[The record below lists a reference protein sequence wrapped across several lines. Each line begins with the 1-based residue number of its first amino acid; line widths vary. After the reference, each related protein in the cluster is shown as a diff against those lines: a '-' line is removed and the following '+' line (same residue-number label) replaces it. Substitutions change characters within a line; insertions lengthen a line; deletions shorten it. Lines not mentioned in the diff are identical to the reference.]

1 MAAEPHKI
9 YQIAKAQGDMTRIVW
24 PALGMF
30 IIICFLATWAA
41 TEYAAYAFQYS
52 SALGATLGMPHVYVP
67 FDIVVWSWKY
77 DIGLIG
83 PVPHV
88 FMVAHVM
95 MGVGG
100 LLALILPVAYAY
112 RRTRKIDGVQNDMH
126 GSAHFCSDAEVHG
139 TDLLPNPKNAGGV
152 MFGAYTMENGETF
165 YLRHKG
171 PEHILAYAPTR
182 SGKGVGI
189 VIPTLL
195 SWDESS
201 FTYDIKGENWHLTSG
216 YREQV
221 LGQRCIRFAPWDM
234 DSAHFN
240 PLDEIRLD
248 HNLVKDVMNIST
260 MIVDPDGK
268 GLNDHWAK
276 TGFDLM
282 TGVVIFVKLS
292 PKLVENER
300 CMATV
305 QAILSDGGPI
315 RDIAEAMAKT
325 EAEKDSGGDEKPKLM
340 EGFDAV
346 MHYVRDEARK
356 AKTAAEEA
364 QKRGEEIDPWRLF
377 GWKAAG
383 EAASSYINK
392 ASNEASG
399 VLSTAMSFLS
409 IYRDPLVAH
418 NTSYSDFTIE
428 SLMGGKDVDGKPCA
442 RKTSFYMV
450 NPPTDAD
457 RLKPVTRLLLNQ
469 IVRRLTE
476 GMDFDDTGQ
485 GHSVHPFRLLLLI
498 DEFPSLG
505 KLDVF
510 QKALAFIAGYG
521 LKALLIIQSKSQL
534 YAEYTKDEAITDN
547 CHIRVA
553 YTPNRIDSAEELS
566 KTIGNFT
573 ATHSQRQYS
582 GGRMSVLLQHV
593 NTNEQISARALL
605 TPEELMRMPAADE
618 IVFVSGNAPIYCQKI
633 IYYTDPNLSKRR
645 AIPPPAKSF
654 TPSRMVAVSMAEIAT
669 PAVQPADVPQPV
681 KSVASGNEA
690 FTPPADL
697 VIPMDPL
704 PEDEDRPDTAQIIA
718 QCAED
723 ERPQPPATESEEA
736 YSGEDMPPDNDGGEY
751 NDDPFADA

>member
-1 MAAEPHKI
+1 MAVEPHKI

-52 SALGATLGMPHVYVP
+52 SALGATLGIPHIYMP
-67 FDIVVWSWKY
+67 FDIIIWSWKY
-77 DIGLIG
+77 DIGLTG

-95 MGVGG
+95 MGLGG

-112 RRTRKIDGVQNDMH
+112 RRTRKLDGVQNDMH
-126 GSAHFCSDAEVHG
+126 GSAHFCADAEVHA
-139 TDLLPNPKNAGGV
+139 TDLLPSEKNAGGV
-152 MFGAYTMENGETF
+152 LFGAYTMMNKAIY
-165 YLRHKG
+165 YLRHNG
-171 PEHILAYAPTR
+171 PEHILVYAPTR

-195 SWDESS
+195 SWLASV
-201 FTYDIKGENWHLTSG
+201 FVYDIKGENWHLTSG
-216 YREQV
+216 FRAKV
-221 LGQRCIRFAPWDM
+221 LGQRCIRFAPWDV

-268 GLNDHWAK
+268 GLSDHWAK

-282 TGVVIFVKLS
+282 TGVVIFVKLA
-292 PKLVENER
+292 KELTGETLETKR
-300 CMATV
+300 CLATV

-315 RDIAEAMAKT
+315 REIAEKEEAKKAST
-325 EAEKDSGGDEKPKLM
+325 RDDADETKMM
-340 EGFDAV
+340 EGFAAV
-346 MHYVRDEARK
+346 MTYVRD
-356 AKTAAEEA
+356 TAHRVI
-364 QKRGEEIDPWRLF
+364 KSGEETDEWRLF

-383 EAASSYINK
+383 EAAQSYLNK
-392 ASNEASG
+392 AGNEASG

-409 IYRDPLVAH
+409 IYRDPLVAR

-428 SLMGGKDVDGKPCA
+428 SLMGGSDVDGKPCT

-457 RLKPVTRLLLNQ
+457 RLKPLTRLLLNQ
-469 IVRRLTE
+469 TVRRLTE
-476 GMDFDDTGQ
+476 EMAFDETGQ
-485 GHSVHPFRLLLLI
+485 GHSIHPHRLLLLI

-547 CHIRVA
+547 CHIRIA
-553 YTPNRIDSAEELS
+553 YTPNRIDSAKELS
-566 KTIGNFT
+566 ETIGNFT
-573 ATHSQRQYS
+573 ATHTQRQYS

-593 NTNEQISARALL
+593 NTNEQMVSRALL
-605 TPEELMRMPAADE
+605 TPEELMRMPASDE
-618 IVFVSGNAPIYCQKI
+618 IVFVSGHAPIYCQKI
-633 IYYTDPNLSKRR
+633 IYYTDPNLSKRC
-645 AIPPPAKSF
+645 AIPPPPMSF
-654 TPSRMVAVSMAEIAT
+654 SPVAEPAT
-669 PAVQPADVPQPV
+669 PAAQAAPSMEVQHPV
-681 KSVASGNEA
+681 KAVAPSNKA
-690 FTPPADL
+690 VMPPADL
-697 VIPMDPL
+697 VIQMDPL
-704 PEDEDRPDTAQIIA
+704 PEDEEQLDTAQIMA

-723 ERPQPPATESEEA
+723 ERPQMPATEGEKTN
-736 YSGEDMPPDNDGGEY
+736 SGEDMPPEADGEERD
-751 NDDPFADA
+751 DDPY

>member
-1 MAAEPHKI
+1 MTTPHKI

-30 IIICFLATWAA
+30 IIISFMATWAA

-52 SALGATLGMPHVYVP
+52 SALGATLGMPYVYMP
-67 FDIVVWSWKY
+67 FDIVIWSWKY
-77 DIGLIG
+77 DVGLTG

-112 RRTRKIDGVQNDMH
+112 RRTRKQDGVQNDMH
-126 GSAHFCSDAEVHG
+126 GSAHFCSDEETHA
-139 TDLLPNPKNAGGV
+139 TDLLPNEKNGGGV
-152 MFGAYTMENGETF
+152 LFGAYTMKNGETYYF
-165 YLRHKG
+165 RHKG

-195 SWDESS
+195 SWDQSS
-201 FTYDIKGENWHLTSG
+201 FTYDIKGENWHLTAG
-216 YREQV
+216 FREKV
-221 LGQRCIRFAPWDM
+221 LGQRCIRFAPWDV

-268 GLNDHWAK
+268 GLSDHWAK

-282 TGVVIFVKLS
+282 TGVVIFVKLA
-292 PKLVENER
+292 KELTGETLEKKR
-300 CMATV
+300 CLATV

-315 RDIAEAMAKT
+315 RKIAEDIEKARF
-325 EAEKDSGGDEKPKLM
+325 AENADEKATLQ
-340 EGFDAV
+340 EGFAAV
-346 MHYVRDEARK
+346 MTYVRD
-356 AKTAAEEA
+356 TAHEMIES
-364 QKRGEEIDPWRLF
+364 GEETDEWRLF

-383 EAASSYINK
+383 EAAQSYLNK
-392 ASNEASG
+392 AGNEASG

-409 IYRDPLVAH
+409 IYRDPLIAR

-457 RLKPVTRLLLNQ
+457 RLKPLTRLLLNQ
-469 IVRRLTE
+469 TVRRLTE
-476 GMDFDDTGQ
+476 EMAFDESGQ
-485 GHSVHPFRLLLLI
+485 GHSIHPHRLLLLI

-547 CHIRVA
+547 CHIRIA
-553 YTPNRIDSAEELS
+553 YTPNRIDSAKELS
-566 KTIGNFT
+566 ETIGNFT
-573 ATHSQRQYS
+573 ATHTQRQYS
-582 GGRMSVLLQHV
+582 GGRLSVLLQHV
-593 NTNEQISARALL
+593 NTNEQMVSRALL
-605 TPEELMRMPAADE
+605 TPEELMRMPASDE
-618 IVFVSGNAPIYCQKI
+618 IIFVSGHAPIYCQKI
-633 IYYTDPNLSKRR
+633 IYYTDPNLSKRC

-654 TPSRMVAVSMAEIAT
+654 SSAAEPVTQAT
-669 PAVQPADVPQPV
+669 QPVQEGQQPAKAMEP
-681 KSVASGNEA
+681 ACEA
-690 FTPPADL
+690 VTPLVDQ

-704 PEDEDRPDTAQIIA
+704 PEDKDLPDSAQLNA

-723 ERPQPPATESEEA
+723 ERPLPFTTEPEDAHSGDDITSEDKE
-736 YSGEDMPPDNDGGEY
+736 EEL
-751 NDDPFADA
+751 NDDAY

>member
-1 MAAEPHKI
+1 MTTPHKI

-30 IIICFLATWAA
+30 IIISFMATWAA

-52 SALGATLGMPHVYVP
+52 SALGATLGMPYVYMP
-67 FDIVVWSWKY
+67 FDIVIWSWKY
-77 DIGLIG
+77 DVGLTG

-112 RRTRKIDGVQNDMH
+112 RRTRKQDGVQNDMH
-126 GSAHFCSDAEVHG
+126 GSAHFCSDEETHA
-139 TDLLPNPKNAGGV
+139 TDLLPNEKNGGGV
-152 MFGAYTMENGETF
+152 LFGAYTMKNDETYYF
-165 YLRHKG
+165 RHKG

-195 SWDESS
+195 SWDQSS
-201 FTYDIKGENWHLTSG
+201 FTYDIKGENWHLTAG
-216 YREQV
+216 FREKV
-221 LGQRCIRFAPWDM
+221 LGQRCIRFAPWDV

-268 GLNDHWAK
+268 GLSDHWAK

-282 TGVVIFVKLS
+282 TGVVIFVKLA
-292 PKLVENER
+292 KELTGETLEKKR
-300 CMATV
+300 CLATV

-315 RDIAEAMAKT
+315 RKIAEDIEKARF
-325 EAEKDSGGDEKPKLM
+325 AENADEKATLQ
-340 EGFDAV
+340 EGFAAV
-346 MHYVRDEARK
+346 MTYVRD
-356 AKTAAEEA
+356 TAHEMIES
-364 QKRGEEIDPWRLF
+364 GEETDEWRLF

-383 EAASSYINK
+383 EAAQSYLNK
-392 ASNEASG
+392 AGNEASG

-409 IYRDPLVAH
+409 IYRDPLIAR

-457 RLKPVTRLLLNQ
+457 RLKPLTRLLLNQ
-469 IVRRLTE
+469 TVRRLTE
-476 GMDFDDTGQ
+476 EMAFDESGQ
-485 GHSVHPFRLLLLI
+485 GHSIHPHRLLLLI

-547 CHIRVA
+547 CHIRIA
-553 YTPNRIDSAEELS
+553 YTPNRIDSAKELS
-566 KTIGNFT
+566 ETIGNFT
-573 ATHSQRQYS
+573 ATHTQRQYS
-582 GGRMSVLLQHV
+582 GGRLSVLLQHV
-593 NTNEQISARALL
+593 NTNEQMVSRALL
-605 TPEELMRMPAADE
+605 TPEELMRMPASDE
-618 IVFVSGNAPIYCQKI
+618 IIFVSGHAPIYCQKI
-633 IYYTDPNLSKRR
+633 IYYTDPNLSKRC

-654 TPSRMVAVSMAEIAT
+654 SSAAEPVTQAT
-669 PAVQPADVPQPV
+669 QPVQEGQQPAKAMEP
-681 KSVASGNEA
+681 ACEA
-690 FTPPADL
+690 VTPLVDQ

-704 PEDEDRPDTAQIIA
+704 PEDKDLPDSAQLNA

-723 ERPQPPATESEEA
+723 ERPLPFTTEPEDAHSGDDITSEDKE
-736 YSGEDMPPDNDGGEY
+736 EEL
-751 NDDPFADA
+751 NDDAY

>member
-1 MAAEPHKI
+1 MAVEPHKI

-30 IIICFLATWAA
+30 IMICFLATWAA

-52 SALGATLGMPHVYVP
+52 TALGATLGMPHVYMP
-67 FDIVVWSWKY
+67 FDIIIWSWKY
-77 DIGLIG
+77 DIGLTG

-100 LLALILPVAYAY
+100 LLALILPIAYAY
-112 RRTRKIDGVQNDMH
+112 RRTRKLDGVQNDMH
-126 GSAHFCSDAEVHG
+126 GSAHFCDDTEVHA
-139 TDLLPNPKNAGGV
+139 TDLLPNEKNAGGV
-152 MFGAYTMENGETF
+152 LFGAYAMLNKAVY
-165 YLRHKG
+165 YLRHNG
-171 PEHILAYAPTR
+171 PEHILVYAPTR

-195 SWDESS
+195 SWLQSV
-201 FTYDIKGENWHLTSG
+201 FVYDIKGENWHLTSG
-216 YREQV
+216 FREKT
-221 LGQRCIRFAPWDM
+221 LGQRCIRFAPWDL

-268 GLNDHWAK
+268 GLSDHWAK

-282 TGVVIFVKLS
+282 TGVVIFVKLT
-292 PKLVENER
+292 KELDGKTLQTKR
-300 CMATV
+300 CLATV

-315 RDIAEAMAKT
+315 RRIAERI
-325 EAEKDSGGDEKPKLM
+325 EQEKADAREEGDETKMLD
-340 EGFDAV
+340 GFAAV
-346 MHYVRDEARK
+346 MTYVRD
-356 AKTAAEEA
+356 TAHEMQEN
-364 QKRGEEIDPWRLF
+364 GEETDEWRLF

-383 EAASSYINK
+383 EAAQSYLNK
-392 ASNEASG
+392 AGNEASG

-409 IYRDPLVAH
+409 IYRDPLVAR

-428 SLMGGKDVDGKPCA
+428 SLMGGPDVDGKPCT

-457 RLKPVTRLLLNQ
+457 RLKPLTRLLLNQ
-469 IVRRLTE
+469 TVRRLTE
-476 GMDFDDTGQ
+476 EMAFDESGQ
-485 GHSVHPFRLLLLI
+485 GHSIHPYRLLLLI

-553 YTPNRIDSAEELS
+553 YTPNRIDSAKELS
-566 KTIGNFT
+566 ETIGNFT
-573 ATHSQRQYS
+573 AKHTQRQYS
-582 GGRMSVLLQHV
+582 GGRLSVLLQHV

-605 TPEELMRMPAADE
+605 TPEELMRMPASDE
-618 IVFVSGNAPIYCQKI
+618 IVFVSGHAPIYCQKI
-633 IYYTDPNLSKRR
+633 IYYTDQNLSKRS

-654 TPSRMVAVSMAEIAT
+654 TPVEK
-669 PAVQPADVPQPV
+669 PAALVVRPSETLPPIKAGEPGETLPASPT
-681 KSVASGNEA
+681 NM
-690 FTPPADL
+690 
-697 VIPMDPL
+697 VIPMEPL
-704 PEDEDRPDTAQIIA
+704 PEDKDLLDPAQISA
-718 QCAED
+718 QCDED
-723 ERPQPPATESEEA
+723 ERTVLPETESEEMP
-736 YSGEDMPPDNDGGEY
+736 SCEDSPSEGDGEELD
-751 NDDPFADA
+751 DDPY

>member
-1 MAAEPHKI
+1 MTTPHKI

-24 PALGMF
+24 PALGIF
-30 IIICFLATWAA
+30 IIISFMATWAA

-52 SALGATLGMPHVYVP
+52 SALGATLGMPYIYMP
-67 FDIVVWSWKY
+67 FDIVIWSWKY
-77 DIGLIG
+77 DVGLTG

-112 RRTRKIDGVQNDMH
+112 RRTRKQDGVQNDMH
-126 GSAHFCSDAEVHG
+126 GSAHFCSDEETHA
-139 TDLLPNPKNAGGV
+139 TDLLPNEKNGGGV
-152 MFGAYTMENGETF
+152 LFGAYTMKNGETYYF
-165 YLRHKG
+165 RHKG

-195 SWDESS
+195 SWDQSS
-201 FTYDIKGENWHLTSG
+201 FTYDIKGENWHLTAG
-216 YREQV
+216 FREKV
-221 LGQRCIRFAPWDM
+221 LGQRCIRFAPWDV

-268 GLNDHWAK
+268 GLSDHWAK

-282 TGVVIFVKLS
+282 TGVVIFVKLA
-292 PKLVENER
+292 KELTGETLEKKR
-300 CMATV
+300 CLATV

-315 RDIAEAMAKT
+315 RKIAEDIEKARF
-325 EAEKDSGGDEKPKLM
+325 AENADEKATLQ
-340 EGFDAV
+340 EGFAAV
-346 MHYVRDEARK
+346 MTYVRD
-356 AKTAAEEA
+356 TAHEMIES
-364 QKRGEEIDPWRLF
+364 GEETDEWRLF

-383 EAASSYINK
+383 EAAQSYLNK
-392 ASNEASG
+392 AGNEASG

-409 IYRDPLVAH
+409 IYRDPLIAR

-457 RLKPVTRLLLNQ
+457 RLKPLTRLLLNQ
-469 IVRRLTE
+469 TVRRLTE
-476 GMDFDDTGQ
+476 EMAFDESGQ
-485 GHSVHPFRLLLLI
+485 GHSIHPHRLLLLI

-547 CHIRVA
+547 CHIRIA
-553 YTPNRIDSAEELS
+553 YTPNRIDSAKELS
-566 KTIGNFT
+566 ETIGNFT
-573 ATHSQRQYS
+573 ATHTQRQYS
-582 GGRMSVLLQHV
+582 GGRLSVLLQHV
-593 NTNEQISARALL
+593 NTNEQMVSRALL
-605 TPEELMRMPAADE
+605 TPEELMRMPASDE
-618 IVFVSGNAPIYCQKI
+618 IIFVSGHAPIYCQKI
-633 IYYTDPNLSKRR
+633 IYYTDPNLSKRC

-654 TPSRMVAVSMAEIAT
+654 SSAAEPVTQAT
-669 PAVQPADVPQPV
+669 QPVQEDQQPAKAIEP
-681 KSVASGNEA
+681 ACEA
-690 FTPPADL
+690 VTPLVDQ

-704 PEDEDRPDTAQIIA
+704 PEDKDLPDSAQLNA

-723 ERPQPPATESEEA
+723 ERPLPFTTEPEDAHSGDDITSEDKE
-736 YSGEDMPPDNDGGEY
+736 EEL
-751 NDDPFADA
+751 NDDAY

>member
-9 YQIAKAQGDMTRIVW
+9 YQIAKAQGDITRIVW

-30 IIICFLATWAA
+30 IIISFLATWAA

-52 SALGATLGMPHVYVP
+52 SALGATLGMPHIYMP
-67 FDIVVWSWKY
+67 FDIVIWSWKY
-77 DIGLIG
+77 DIGLTG

-112 RRTRKIDGVQNDMH
+112 RRTRKQDGVQNDMH
-126 GSAHFCSDAEVHG
+126 GSAHFCSDAEAHA
-139 TDLLPNPKNAGGV
+139 TDLLPSEKNAGGV
-152 MFGAYTMENGETF
+152 LFGAYTMENGETYYF
-165 YLRHKG
+165 RHKG

-195 SWDESS
+195 SWDQSS

-216 YREQV
+216 YREKV
-221 LGQRCIRFAPWDM
+221 LGQRCIRFAPWDL

-268 GLNDHWAK
+268 GLSDHWAK

-282 TGVVIFVKLS
+282 TGVVIFVKLA
-292 PKLVENER
+292 KELDGKTLETKR

-315 RDIAEAMAKT
+315 RKIAEEK
-325 EAEKDSGGDEKPKLM
+325 EAEKAETRDETDETKMM
-340 EGFDAV
+340 EGFAAV
-346 MHYVRDEARK
+346 MTYVRD
-356 AKTAAEEA
+356 TAHKVMES
-364 QKRGEEIDPWRLF
+364 GEETDEWRLF

-383 EAASSYINK
+383 EAAQSYLNK
-392 ASNEASG
+392 AGNEASG

-409 IYRDPLVAH
+409 IYRDPLVAR

-428 SLMGGKDVDGKPCA
+428 SLMGGPDVDGKPCT

-457 RLKPVTRLLLNQ
+457 RLKPLTRLLLNQ
-469 IVRRLTE
+469 TVRRLTE
-476 GMDFDDTGQ
+476 EMAFDESGQ
-485 GHSVHPFRLLLLI
+485 GHSIHPYRLLLLI

-547 CHIRVA
+547 CHIRIA
-553 YTPNRIDSAEELS
+553 YTPNRIDSAKELS
-566 KTIGNFT
+566 ETIGNFT
-573 ATHSQRQYS
+573 ATHTQRQYS

-593 NTNEQISARALL
+593 NTNEQMVSRALL
-605 TPEELMRMPAADE
+605 TPEELMRMPASDE
-618 IVFVSGNAPIYCQKI
+618 IVFVSGHAPIYCQKI
-633 IYYTDPNLSKRR
+633 IYYTDPNLSKRC
-645 AIPPPAKSF
+645 AIPPPAMSF
-654 TPSRMVAVSMAEIAT
+654 SSAT
-669 PAVQPADVPQPV
+669 ETAQAIQPVQSVQLMEVPQPV
-681 KSVASGNEA
+681 KAIEPGNEA

-704 PEDEDRPDTAQIIA
+704 PEDEGRPDPAQIMA

-723 ERPQPPATESEEA
+723 ERPQQPATESEEA

>member
-24 PALGMF
+24 PALGLF
-30 IIICFLATWAA
+30 IMICFLATWAA

-52 SALGATLGMPHVYVP
+52 TALGATLGMPHVYMP
-67 FDIVVWSWKY
+67 FDIIIWSWKY
-77 DIGLIG
+77 DIGLTG

-100 LLALILPVAYAY
+100 LLALILPIAYAY
-112 RRTRKIDGVQNDMH
+112 RRTRKLDGVQNDMH
-126 GSAHFCSDAEVHG
+126 GSAHFCDDTEVHA
-139 TDLLPNPKNAGGV
+139 TDLLPNEKNAGGV
-152 MFGAYTMENGETF
+152 LFGAYAMLNKAVY
-165 YLRHKG
+165 YLRHNG
-171 PEHILAYAPTR
+171 PEHILVYAPTR

-195 SWDESS
+195 SWLQSV
-201 FTYDIKGENWHLTSG
+201 FVYDIKGENWHLTSG
-216 YREQV
+216 FREKI
-221 LGQRCIRFAPWDM
+221 LGQRCIRFAPWDL

-268 GLNDHWAK
+268 GLSDHWAK

-282 TGVVIFVKLS
+282 TGVVIFVKLT
-292 PKLVENER
+292 KELDGKTLQTKR
-300 CMATV
+300 CLATV

-315 RDIAEAMAKT
+315 RRIAERI
-325 EAEKDSGGDEKPKLM
+325 EQEKADAREEGDETKMLD
-340 EGFDAV
+340 GFAAV
-346 MHYVRDEARK
+346 MTYVRD
-356 AKTAAEEA
+356 TAHEMQEN
-364 QKRGEEIDPWRLF
+364 GEETDEWRLF

-383 EAASSYINK
+383 EAAQSYLNK
-392 ASNEASG
+392 AGNEASG

-409 IYRDPLVAH
+409 IYRDPLVAR

-428 SLMGGKDVDGKPCA
+428 SLMGGPDVDGKPCT

-457 RLKPVTRLLLNQ
+457 RLKPLTRLLLNQ
-469 IVRRLTE
+469 TVRRLTE
-476 GMDFDDTGQ
+476 EMAFDESGQ
-485 GHSVHPFRLLLLI
+485 GHSIHPYRLLLLI

-547 CHIRVA
+547 CHIRIA
-553 YTPNRIDSAEELS
+553 YTPNRIDSAKELS
-566 KTIGNFT
+566 ETIGNFT
-573 ATHSQRQYS
+573 ATHTQRQYS
-582 GGRMSVLLQHV
+582 GGRLSVLLQHV
-593 NTNEQISARALL
+593 NTNEQMVSRALL
-605 TPEELMRMPAADE
+605 TPEELMRMPASDE
-618 IVFVSGNAPIYCQKI
+618 IVFVSGHAPIYCQKI
-633 IYYTDPNLSKRR
+633 IYYTDPNLSKRC
-645 AIPPPAKSF
+645 AIPPPVKSF
-654 TPSRMVAVSMAEIAT
+654 THLEKVEVQVVRTSETQLPIKADET
-669 PAVQPADVPQPV
+669 GETLPASPT
-681 KSVASGNEA
+681 NM
-690 FTPPADL
+690 
-697 VIPMDPL
+697 VIPMEPL
-704 PEDEDRPDTAQIIA
+704 PEDKDLLDSTQIMA
-718 QCAED
+718 QCGED
-723 ERPQPPATESEEA
+723 ERPVQLETESEE
-736 YSGEDMPPDNDGGEY
+736 MPDGGDTFPDDNGEG
-751 NDDPFADA
+751 DEDPFADA